1 MNIFPILESNK
12 YYSKILEIIYKKIG
26 IDKFEVIN
34 NDNCFIAFRFN
45 SPESYK
51 FELVFWLN
59 ENRLSFNIEDWYEI
73 IDSYF
78 VDDKDA
84 SEVFDFI
91 DTILKNKVLIEE
103 CGGRTNKTFKKNL
116 VFVAKIDNQ
125 IQKISNPKNLHFKL
139 PWIKTE
145 LFKVKE
151 FKSLY

>member
-34 NDNCFIAFRFN
+34 YDNCFIAFRFN

-73 IDSYF
+73 IDSHF

-91 DTILKNKVLIEE
+91 NTILKNKVLIEE
-103 CGGRTNKTFKKNL
+103 EPIRHLRKT
-116 VFVAKIDNQ
+116 
-125 IQKISNPKNLHFKL
+125 
-139 PWIKTE
+139 
-145 LFKVKE
+145 LF
-151 FKSLY
+151 L

>member
-1 MNIFPILESNK
+1 MERLDAIILNNFYKEIFSIVL
-12 YYSKILEIIYKKIG
+12 KIG
-26 IDKFEVIN
+26 IENLNIDFGEYTIS
-34 NDNCFIAFRFN
+34 FRPKN
-45 SPESYK
+45 TDTYD

-59 ENRLSFNIEDWYEI
+59 ENRISFNIEDWYEV
-73 IDSYF
+73 IDSYLNDEKEAF
-78 VDDKDA
+78 
-84 SEVFDFI
+84 EVYEFI
-91 DTILKNKVLIEE
+91 DTIFKNKVFIEE
-103 CGGRTNKTFKKNL
+103 YRGRTNKTFKKNL